1 MGMKWVLEQGMG
13 GPLWLVSMVVVRVYG
28 GLGVRGKCGDDPCK
42 ELIFVERNDFSF
54 DAARLNRRL

>member
-28 GLGVRGKCGDDPCK
+28 GLGVRWKG
-42 ELIFVERNDFSF
+42 EVR
-54 DAARLNRRL
+54 